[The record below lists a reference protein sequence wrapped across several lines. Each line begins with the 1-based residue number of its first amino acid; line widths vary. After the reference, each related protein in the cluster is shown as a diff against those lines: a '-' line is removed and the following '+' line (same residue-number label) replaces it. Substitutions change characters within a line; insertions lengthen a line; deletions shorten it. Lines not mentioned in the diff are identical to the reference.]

1 LIQLR
6 PFCGNELLEE
16 FAITS
21 VFYIKMETPLF
32 NSEQLQH
39 GIVVKFDYKPVLL
52 VSLIQN
58 IITTC

>member
-52 VSLIQN
+52 VSL
-58 IITTC
+58 